1 MVKYR
6 RKSCDAVSS
15 VVMTVWRIK
24 IVLEVLSQKLYN
36 NCDKNILEVRP
47 CIRIVSPIR

>member
-24 IVLEVLSQKLYN
+24 IVLEVLSQKLHN